1 MNKKNLQEIKLRLE
15 SQKAAIETELEK
27 FAKKDERLKG
37 DWDTKY
43 PKTGKADSGGQ
54 SLEDA
59 ADTVEEYVNLLPI
72 EHNLE
77 IRLRD
82 INLAL
87 EKINKDENGEGEERG
102 SYGVCEHCGKDIPED
117 RLRIYPEAR
126 RCAVCDK
133 KN

>member
-1 MNKKNLQEIKLRLE
+1 MNKKNIQEIKLKLE
-15 SQKAAIETELEK
+15 DQKAAIEAELGK

-59 ADTVEEYVNLLPI
+59 ADTVEEYVNLLPV

-77 IRLRD
+77 LRLRD
-82 INLAL
+82 IDLAL
-87 EKINKDENGEGEERG
+87 EKINKDENKKWGEKAK
-102 SYGVCEHCGKDIPED
+102 YGICEKCGKDIPDD
-117 RLRIYPEAR
+117 RLTIYPEAR
-126 RCAVCDK
+126 ICAVCDK
-133 KN
+133 T